1 MSASSKVYINDK
13 IAEPYLTKLG
23 IDFNQLQSLAVYHTS
38 VPRDPNWLV
47 EFKQRVTDRKI
58 VFCSELHA
66 VQYQELLTLDQP
78 GIDLHICGVINH
90 KFHHARVFRWMIW
103 FSETAKF
110 YRLRPN
116 FLTKLLRPY
125 EVKPLSFD
133 ILLGSQRGNRDYVYN
148 YITGQGL
155 ESHVF
160 RTYFRSWNPE
170 SRDVERLIPEGEIQ
184 YLPQYQWQPGTIQY
198 VQYYDAELSL
208 SQIVPVSIY
217 NLTAYTLVTETIGIN
232 EFNFYTEKIVKPI
245 LARRLFIVIAGRH
258 YLRHLR
264 AMGFR
269 TFDGIID
276 ESYDEVSDDY
286 ERYRQAMT
294 QVEWLCH
301 QPQQPVLDRI
311 AEITQHNYHLMIDTN
326 WQTLDWP
333 GY

>member
-1 MSASSKVYINDK
+1 MSASSGVYINDK
-13 IAEPYLTKLG
+13 IAESYLTKLG
-23 IDFNQLQSLAVYHTS
+23 IDFNQPQNLTVHHTS
-38 VPRDPNWLV
+38 IPRDPDWLMK
-47 EFKQRVTDRKI
+47 FDQRVSDQKI

-66 VQYQELLTLDQP
+66 TQYQELLTLDQP

-103 FSETAKF
+103 FDTTAKF
-110 YRLRPN
+110 YRLRPK
-116 FLTKLLRPY
+116 FLTNLLRPH

-133 ILLGSQRGNRDYVYN
+133 ILLGSQRNNRDYVYN
-148 YITGQGL
+148 YITDRGL

-160 RTYFRSWNPE
+160 RTYFRTWNPE
-170 SRDVERLIPEGEIQ
+170 SRDVDQLIPERGIE
-184 YLPQYQWQPGTIQY
+184 YLPEYQFQTGTVQH
-198 VQYYDAELSL
+198 VQYYDAHLSL

-217 NLTAYTLVTETIGIN
+217 NLTAYTLVTETNGIN

-245 LARRLFIVIAGRH
+245 LAHRLFIVIAGRH
-258 YLRHLR
+258 YLRNLR
-264 AMGFR
+264 ALGFR

-301 QPQQPVLDRI
+301 QPQQPILDRI
-311 AEITQHNYHLMIDTN
+311 AEITQHNCRLMLDTN
-326 WQTLDWP
+326 WHTLDWP